1 MKNWLLSL
9 SQEAIKER
17 MCTQVFCT
25 TCGATKF
32 RFELVKRSFENNN
45 QQFPWSGILPI
56 RNSRHYR
63 RALRAPCLHHLH
75 YLYRKDATYF
85 ITKEISKLR
94 DEELNKVPLHF
105 IFTEIY
111 QNKFENLIKD
121 ILKNTPAEKI
131 LLSMI
136 KHSNDL
142 TEKRRKKEVY
152 ESPERVAERKR
163 IKKEIKAKAHQERV
177 KKYKDLGDRRK
188 KK

>member
-9 SQEAIKER
+9 SQEAIKEK
-17 MCTQVFCT
+17 MCIKLFCT
-25 TCGATKF
+25 TCGALKF
-32 RFELVKRSFENNN
+32 RFELVKRSFEKNN
-45 QQFPWSGILPI
+45 QQFPWNAI
-56 RNSRHYR
+56 RNSRHNR
-63 RALRAPCLHHLH
+63 RALRTPCLHDLS
-75 YLYRKDATYF
+75 YLDRKDATYF
-85 ITKEISKLR
+85 ITKEISKLKE
-94 DEELNKVPLHF
+94 EELNVVPLHF

-111 QNKFENLIKD
+111 QIKFENLIKD

-163 IKKEIKAKAHQERV
+163 IKKELKAKAHQERV

-188 KK
+188 K

>member
-25 TCGATKF
+25 TCGASKF

-63 RALRAPCLHHLH
+63 RALKTPCLHHLN

-94 DEELNKVPLHF
+94 DEELNKVHLHF

-142 TEKRRKKEVY
+142 TEKRKKKEAY
-152 ESPERVAERKR
+152 ESPQRVRERKK
-163 IKKEIKAKAHQERV
+163 IKKELKAKAHQERV

-188 KK
+188 NK